1 VDNKQII
8 PHEWQTTATNIAY
21 LASVL
26 CTFAQTR
33 LLRTTDTLRTL
44 SQPWYREVWELA
56 FEPDMQIKNNFLEFF
71 RFIFLWELNKIQ
83 KDMSIMEKTI
93 SGVIIECIKG
103 DIASQ
108 ADITAIVNAANAQLR
123 IGGGVAGAI
132 YRAAGPGLE
141 EECLPLAPIKP
152 GEAVITGGHNL
163 PNRYVIHCLGPIFG
177 VDKPED
183 KLLTNCYRN
192 ALNLAEKYKIDS
204 IAFPAISTGAFGYP
218 VEEATEVAFR
228 TIIEIVPKLRYV
240 KRIRFV
246 LYSDRDLNVHE
257 KTLSLLISQ
266 K

>member
-1 VDNKQII
+1 
-8 PHEWQTTATNIAY
+8 
-21 LASVL
+21 
-26 CTFAQTR
+26 
-33 LLRTTDTLRTL
+33 
-44 SQPWYREVWELA
+44 
-56 FEPDMQIKNNFLEFF
+56 
-71 RFIFLWELNKIQ
+71 
-83 KDMSIMEKTI
+83 MEKTI

-123 IGGGVAGAI
+123 MGGGVAGAI
-132 YRAAGPGLE
+132 HRAAGPGLE

-177 VDKPED
+177 MDKPED
-183 KLLTNCYRN
+183 KILENCYRN
-192 ALNLAEKYKIDS
+192 ALNLAEQYKIDS

-218 VEEATEVAFR
+218 VEEAAEVAFR

-246 LYSDRDLNVHE
+246 LYIEKDLEIHE